1 MQTNFKCF
9 YFNGKI
15 AIWELLDNLEIDF
28 LGLGDIDSSQRTLI
42 SSQMWMQMVQAEVH
56 IFLAG

>member
-1 MQTNFKCF
+1 MFWF

-28 LGLGDIDSSQRTLI
+28 LGLGEIDNSQTILI